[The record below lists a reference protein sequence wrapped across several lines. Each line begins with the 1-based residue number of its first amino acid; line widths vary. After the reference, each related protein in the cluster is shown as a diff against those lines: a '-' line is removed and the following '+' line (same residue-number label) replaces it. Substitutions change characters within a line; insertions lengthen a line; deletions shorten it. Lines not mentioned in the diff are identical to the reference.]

1 MSRTMPAVPIGGER
15 SRSPRR
21 LALRCGRVVVAV
33 LCALLAACGIAV
45 PEDKSD
51 YVGEWRAPDMSLLI
65 TRDGRVEYWR
75 TEGMSKTSVSGP
87 LQSFDGDDFTV
98 GVGFMST
105 RFDVTVPPHEAD
117 GEWTMTVDGVRLR
130 RILP

>member
-1 MSRTMPAVPIGGER
+1 MSRTMAVPRTGER
-15 SRSPRR
+15 RRSSRR
-21 LALRCGRVVVAV
+21 LAMRFGRVAAVV

-87 LQSFDGDDFTV
+87 LQAFDGDDFTV
-98 GVGFMST
+98 GLSFMST

-117 GEWTMTVDGVRLR
+117 GEWTMTVDGVRLKR
-130 RILP
+130 VLP